1 MDDGGFTEN
10 GLKLFTNAFNPNE
23 LYLLVESLNTNFSIL
38 FKKVQ
43 IKTNKFRKYKKKKNK
58 GSCHPLVR
66 DLVKEFM
73 HPTMMY
79 KLNESSQ

>member
-1 MDDGGFTEN
+1 MDDGGFTGN

-23 LYLLVESLNTNFSIL
+23 LNLLVESLNTNFSIKATIQKSSNKNQQIL
-38 FKKVQ
+38 YISKKQ
-43 IKTNKFRKYKKKKNK
+43 L
-58 GSCHPLVR
+58 PLVR